1 MTHAQDALIRPD
13 SVYSPQTTGDL
24 SKKRSQNSERRF
36 STGNVRSGR
45 DQSNRTM
52 VIAVIT
58 VDMVQV
64 TIDKV
69 VDVVAMRNRWVTTP
83 RPMNMVHLV
92 TAADVCRR
100 ACVRVGV
107 RDRNRVL
114 IHVAIMGMVQV
125 TIVKVIDVAVMHD
138 GLMTT
143 TGSMNMVMGFVDFAI
158 AHRNTPLEPHL
169 RRSSSTWSKVLVN
182 RSRT

>member
-1 MTHAQDALIRPD
+1 
-13 SVYSPQTTGDL
+13 
-24 SKKRSQNSERRF
+24 
-36 STGNVRSGR
+36 
-45 DQSNRTM
+45 M

-83 RPMNMVHLV
+83 RPMNMVHIV

-114 IHVAIMGMVQV
+114 IDVAIMGMVQV
-125 TIVKVIDVAVMHD
+125 TIVKVIDMAIMHD
-138 GLMTT
+138 GCVTAVFT
-143 TGSMNMVMGFVDFAI
+143 VFVFVI
-158 AHRNTPLEPHL
+158 WMFVTFICHCYLL
-169 RRSSSTWSKVLVN
+169 
-182 RSRT
+182 